1 DLFIKAII
9 DFQKAKRVKKKKE
22 ATTYKETLELYQ
34 NGLSVE
40 EISQKRKLGLS
51 TIMSHLAKLYVDGA
65 DIDLN
70 PFVSKEEVSEI
81 AEAQIKLASPKA
93 LKPYF
98 DYFEEKIDY
107 GKIRLALAI
116 LEKEN
121 AVV

>member
-1 DLFIKAII
+1 M
-9 DFQKAKRVKKKKE
+9 
-22 ATTYKETLELYQ
+22 YQ

-65 DIDLN
+65 AIDLN
-70 PFVSKEEVSEI
+70 QFISKEEVSQI
-81 AEAQIKLASPKA
+81 AEAQIKLESPNA

-121 AVV
+121 AVL

>member
-1 DLFIKAII
+1 
-9 DFQKAKRVKKKKE
+9 
-22 ATTYKETLELYQ
+22 
-34 NGLSVE
+34 
-40 EISQKRKLGLS
+40 
-51 TIMSHLAKLYVDGA
+51 MSHLAKLYVDGA
-65 DIDLN
+65 DIDLDS
-70 PFVSKEEVSEI
+70 FISKEEVTQI
-81 AEAQIKLASPKA
+81 AEARIKLESPNT

>member
-1 DLFIKAII
+1 MV
-9 DFQKAKRVKKKKE
+9 RKKKE

-34 NGLSVE
+34 SGLSVE
-40 EISQKRKLGLS
+40 EIANKRKLGLS

-65 DIDLN
+65 DINLE
-70 PFVSKEEVSEI
+70 PFISKEEVAQI
-81 AEAQIKLASPKA
+81 AEAQMKLESPNT

-121 AVV
+121 TAL

>member
-1 DLFIKAII
+1 ME
-9 DFQKAKRVKKKKE
+9 R
-22 ATTYKETLELYQ
+22 TMT
-34 NGLSVE
+34 E
-40 EISQKRKLGLS
+40 EIANKRKLGLS

-65 DIDLN
+65 DINLE
-70 PFVSKEEVSEI
+70 PFISKEEVAQI
-81 AEAQIKLASPKA
+81 AEAQMKLESPKT

-121 AVV
+121 TAL